1 LSARSAPLRPVAP
14 APLAS
19 SQMPAKTSR
28 STMPH
33 PNRATG
39 PVPLAKSSAPR
50 AVPLAERLPHAAPG
64 PVMPSWVAQRGP
76 APKTRALVPD
86 RDSLAVVPVAQ
97 SAEESWLEER
107 QREIDEARS
116 EAEHEGLRMGQAKVE
131 MLIERYL
138 DAIKRLGMAAKAAR
152 KPNPEEIVD
161 IAFLV
166 AREIVGRELT
176 IDREITARRLDEVL
190 GSVGVDASTVIRL
203 GGADLAYIRK
213 RRPELAAAGV
223 QFVEDASL
231 GPGGCKVETPK
242 AAIDLCIEARLA
254 AVRGEVAAIVAEAAP
269 PEKVAPSTEEEIV
282 LDAEAEEMEIE

>member
-1 LSARSAPLRPVAP
+1 MP
-14 APLAS
+14 APS
-19 SQMPAKTSR
+19 
-28 STMPH
+28 
-33 PNRATG
+33 RATG
-39 PVPLAKSSAPR
+39 PVPLARVSDHRP
-50 AVPLAERLPHAAPG
+50 VPLAERLPNAPG
-64 PVMPSWVAQRGP
+64 ISPVLPNWVASRGP
-76 APKTRALVPD
+76 TPKPRPLRAG
-86 RDSLAVVPVAQ
+86 SESMQVVPVAK
-97 SAEESWLEER
+97 SAEEEWQAER
-107 QREIDEARS
+107 EREIEEAKN
-116 EAEHEGLRMGQAKVE
+116 EAEREGLRLGQAKVE

-138 DAIKRLGMAAKAAR
+138 DAIKRLGLAVKAAR
-152 KPNPEEIVD
+152 RPNPEEIVD

-223 QFVEDASL
+223 QFVEDATL

-269 PEKVAPSTEEEIV
+269 PEKPVPSTEEEIV